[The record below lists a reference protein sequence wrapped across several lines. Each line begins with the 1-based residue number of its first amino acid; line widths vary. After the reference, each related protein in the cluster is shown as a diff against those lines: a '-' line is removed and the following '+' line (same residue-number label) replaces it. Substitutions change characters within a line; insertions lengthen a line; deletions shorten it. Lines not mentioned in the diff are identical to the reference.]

1 MNLETMFSG
10 HSPQSHTEENKFREM
25 FTDEQLQLLEERR
38 ASDWLHSHIAE
49 SVTPESKE
57 HDIHLSEKMLLLE
70 LTAEDYAFF
79 IQNYAK
85 FGVAN
90 KNTLH

>member
-1 MNLETMFSG
+1 MSIETMLSG
-10 HSPQSHTEENKFREM
+10 QSPQSRNEENKFREM
-25 FTDEQLQLLEERR
+25 FTNEQLQLLEERR
-38 ASDWLHSHIAE
+38 ASNWLHSHIAE

-70 LTAEDYAFF
+70 LTAEDYEFF
-79 IQNYAK
+79 VQNYAK